1 MLNIRRFVSFESR
14 LAIGVDNLSYNT
26 CKREISNYWPLG
38 LASLTGGSVKL
49 TFDRDVARVTLD
61 HVEKHNSLSGQMML
75 DFREVIIELEN
86 LRNLKAVVLT
96 GAGKKAFCAG
106 SDLNCI
112 AEFTKPEE
120 GFVMILYFSLSLS
133 KVHKCV
139 GLCRKLRVIRV
150 VTFRSSRI

>member
-1 MLNIRRFVSFESR
+1 M
-14 LAIGVDNLSYNT
+14 
-26 CKREISNYWPLG
+26 
-38 LASLTGGSVKL
+38 

-75 DFREVIIELEN
+75 DFREVIAELEN

-120 GFVMILYFSLSLS
+120 GFIMILDFSLSLS
-133 KVHKCV
+133 KVQQCV
-139 GLCRKLRVIRV
+139 GLCRKLRVKRV
-150 VTFRSSRI
+150 VNFRSSRI